1 MLMIYYIEIMLQIRR
16 KETKY
21 LSSFSL
27 GKKMDFSSFLT
38 EMVRGNLFMKP
49 IHFTAS
55 LSHNKPKKKK
65 KKERHST
72 TFPAPQ
78 PGGTFTNLLA
88 VDGDRKKKLE
98 NRDIK
103 KACPYQGFFTKV
115 LHKQVYSVLNTG
127 IIQKYHWYL
136 WLHSS
141 GSWRSHAKSKLQFS
155 KYCTCTHEQMLLT

>member
-1 MLMIYYIEIMLQIRR
+1 MIYYIEIMLQIRR

-115 LHKQVYSVLNTG
+115 LHKQVYSVLNIELFRNITG
-127 IIQKYHWYL
+127 TYGFITVVAGGPMQSL
-136 WLHSS
+136 SFSS
-141 GSWRSHAKSKLQFS
+141 VNTVHAHMSRC
-155 KYCTCTHEQMLLT
+155 Y

>member
-65 KKERHST
+65 KK
-72 TFPAPQ
+72 
-78 PGGTFTNLLA
+78 
-88 VDGDRKKKLE
+88 RK
-98 NRDIK
+98 
-103 KACPYQGFFTKV
+103 A
-115 LHKQVYSVLNTG
+115 
-127 IIQKYHWYL
+127 
-136 WLHSS
+136 
-141 GSWRSHAKSKLQFS
+141 
-155 KYCTCTHEQMLLT
+155 